1 MYLENTNLAVSDVSD
16 VKKCIISSTEE
27 VNLIFYFWTGHCNND
42 IIFIKYWYYFFY
54 NIDIFIE
61 VCMAVS

>member
-27 VNLIFYFWTGHCNND
+27 VNLIFYF
-42 IIFIKYWYYFFY
+42 
-54 NIDIFIE
+54 
-61 VCMAVS
+61 